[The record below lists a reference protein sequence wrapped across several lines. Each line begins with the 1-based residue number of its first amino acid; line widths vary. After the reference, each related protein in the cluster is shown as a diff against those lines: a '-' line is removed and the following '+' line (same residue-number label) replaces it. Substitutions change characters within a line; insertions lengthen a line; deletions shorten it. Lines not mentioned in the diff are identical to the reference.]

1 MFINCSGCGQRY
13 RIDAS
18 QLKGKGIRFTCK
30 VCHKKNKMVRLV
42 DDELKRP
49 SNITKNKKESIQKR
63 KSNSIEIE
71 TRPKSEDLLTEESE
85 SIDSLF
91 RSELTEPANTPITFP
106 SINENNLKETKKNST
121 HKTKKP
127 HCFGITSKVTII
139 MLLISII
146 PLLILWILNY
156 QRMVSQIHGDTE
168 ALMLEAATG
177 LTEEMNEWVDINVR
191 IIYALSKMP
200 AIISMDPDRQTPL
213 LKLVK
218 ESYPWMY
225 LVFTVGPDGMNIARN
240 DGKPLKDYHDRMY
253 VQRALRGDQLNWQT
267 LIGRTN
273 HKPAVV
279 FSTPI
284 RQEGEIVG
292 VMAISVALE
301 SIPKRIG
308 TWRKGQ
314 TGYAFLLDENY
325 KAISHKIKNYVIE
338 EKVLDQ
344 APLILAYKSGSQGL
358 IQFVDSKGEPSVGV
372 VTKTKL
378 GWFLSIQQQSREAFK
393 ILAKSK
399 QNAII
404 LLTATIFIVVLIAW
418 FSGQAITNPIKNITR
433 AADRI
438 SVGDFD
444 VTLNTNIKN
453 EIGDLAASI
462 IRMKECIRLSL
473 KRLQKRRPTRQSDN
487 ILSHIK

>member
-13 RIDAS
+13 RIDDS
-18 QLKGKGIRFTCK
+18 RLKGKGIKFTCK

-42 DDELKRP
+42 DNELKRP
-49 SNITKNKKESIQKR
+49 SNITKNRKESIQKR

-71 TRPKSEDLLTEESE
+71 TRPRSEDLLTEESE

-91 RSELTEPANTPITFP
+91 RSELAEPDNTPITFP
-106 SINENNLKETKKNST
+106 SINENNLKETQKNSS
-121 HKTKKP
+121 HKTKK
-127 HCFGITSKVTII
+127 HHRFGITSKVTII

-156 QRMVSQIHGDTE
+156 QRMVSQIHEDTE
-168 ALMLEAATG
+168 ALMLEAAAG
-177 LTEEMNEWVDINVR
+177 LRAEMNEWVDVNVR

-200 AIISMDPDRQTPL
+200 AIVSMDPSRQKPL

-218 ESYPWMY
+218 ESYPWMF
-225 LVFTVGPDGMNIARN
+225 LVFTVSPDGMNVARS
-240 DGKPLKDYHDRMY
+240 DDKSLVDYHDRSY
-253 VQRALRGDQLNWQT
+253 VQGALKGRQLSWQY
-267 LIGRTN
+267 LIGRTS
-273 HKPAVV
+273 HKLTIV

-284 RQEGEIVG
+284 RREGEIVG
-292 VMAISVALE
+292 VMAVGVTMDSM
-301 SIPKRIG
+301 PKRVG
-308 TWRKGQ
+308 NWRKGQ
-314 TGYAFLLDENY
+314 TGYTFLLDENY
-325 KAISHKIKNYVIE
+325 KVITHENIDYVME

-344 APLILAYKSGSQGL
+344 DPLILAHKNGSKGL
-358 IQFVDSKGEPSVGV
+358 IQFTNSEGYPSVGV
-372 VTKTKL
+372 VAKTKL
-378 GWFLSIQQQSREAFK
+378 GWFLTVQQRSSEAFE

-404 LLTATIFIVVLIAW
+404 ILTATIFIVVFIAW
-418 FSGQAITNPIKNITR
+418 FSGQAITNPIKNITK

-473 KRLQKRRPTRQSDN
+473 NRLQKRRAARQKEEFV
-487 ILSHIK
+487 L